1 MFTNKHN
8 VWGPHPVN
16 STSIKLGDSS
26 QFNPRISLRVRDILR
41 RSRRHIMNHS
51 QAGSAEHVV
60 TEGLGLRPMKP
71 QIKRHG
77 GHHGWHHR
85 HGIFQQHWW
94 D

>member
-16 STSIKLGDSS
+16 STSLRLGDV
-26 QFNPRISLRVRDILR
+26 PKIPDVRVREIFC

-71 QIKRHG
+71 QLKRFG
-77 GHHGWHHR
+77 KRSKRWH
-85 HGIFQQHWW
+85 
-94 D
+94 